1 MPKKKYVVDLGP
13 EERATLVHRLRSG
26 TMGARKLTR
35 ARILLKAADGWND
48 DAIATALD
56 VGTATVARTR
66 QRFVETGLGALDEA
80 PRPGAQRKLT
90 GKQAAHLIAV
100 ACTPAPQGQTHW
112 TLRLLADKVVELGF
126 APSIARETVRQVL
139 KKAPSNP
146 GKQSN
151 GACPR

>member
-1 MPKKKYVVDLGP
+1 MPKKKYVVDLSP
-13 EERATLVHRLRSG
+13 DERATLEHMLRSG
-26 TMGARKLTR
+26 KTGARKLTR

-48 DAIATALD
+48 EAIATALD

-80 PRPGAQRKLT
+80 SRPGAQRKLT

-100 ACTPAPQGQTHW
+100 ACTPAPEGQAHW

-126 APSIARETVRQVL
+126 ASSIARETVRQVL
-139 KKAPSNP
+139 KKTRSNP
-146 GKQSN
+146 GKKSN